1 MYWVTGVQTC
11 DHSTLLSPRTLSE
24 NNQTDYTYTYIY
36 IYEATALLLEQETVF
51 TIKNSNVHIETPH
64 KTNVLISGAV
74 IIQTGRT

>member
-1 MYWVTGVQTC
+1 MITAHC
-11 DHSTLLSPRTLSE
+11 FLPELLVRIIRPIIHIH
-24 NNQTDYTYTYIY
+24 IY
-36 IYEATALLLEQETVF
+36 IYEATGLLLEQETVF